1 MFGPPHLEVRRPSPT
16 TVEFIVTTQ
25 PRRSGWTGRA
35 LVAAV
40 IAVRILLA
48 VSASAVLWVWFES
61 NWGALQQWHSQQQQ
75 QDREQPWRWSTEYRE
90 YSKEYGRAYSHSG
103 RREDLWQALALDALD
118 LLLASSQQAIPTAAS
133 VAFSA
138 AAAPPWIVLPLC
150 AAALWAS
157 VARVH
162 TSESL
167 LVLRGLGIQTRST
180 GATYLGELVSGL
192 SVVWWALAMPIALL
206 ARFFSISRED
216 PSSSSAPSG
225 SALFNLCLSNYDG
238 YYGEPT
244 PAATR
249 FIPTEKLQ
257 DLLVNEAFRGFEVRY
272 YLVAVVVAGRR
283 AGVAHGGPGGGERR
297 GGRGA
302 RSSRMS
308 FVEGREEAEEDED
321 DEDSEDYGNYDSRGE
336 KLRGGDYHGDGEYY
350 DGDENRDPDLDP
362 DDDDD
367 DYESDAPG
375 SSSGGSS
382 EEDEAHVVVVFPR
395 LLPGLD
401 IVRTVWREARGCL
414 YEPDNKG

>member
-35 LVAAV
+35 LVAAAV
-40 IAVRILLA
+40 TVRILLA

-61 NWGALQQWHSQQQQ
+61 NWGALQQWHSHQQQQ
-75 QDREQPWRWSTEYRE
+75 QQQQKDQNQEQPWQWSTEYRE

-118 LLLASSQQAIPTAAS
+118 VLLASSQQAIPAAAS

-138 AAAPPWIVLPLC
+138 AAAPPWVVLPLC

-216 PSSSSAPSG
+216 PSSSSQSG
-225 SALFNLCLSNYDG
+225 SLLFNLRLSNYDG

-283 AGVAHGGPGGGERR
+283 AGVALGGPGGGERR

-302 RSSRMS
+302 KSSRMS
-308 FVEGREEAEEDED
+308 FVEGREEAEEVE
-321 DEDSEDYGNYDSRGE
+321 EGEDYENYGT
-336 KLRGGDYHGDGEYY
+336 RGGTRRGGEYH
-350 DGDENRDPDLDP
+350 DDDKHRDPDQDQ

-375 SSSGGSS
+375 SSSGGSN